1 MFWPRLHRWL
11 AIILLF
17 PLVAWSGTGLLFHVK
32 PGWAR
37 AYDML
42 SAERPLAT
50 AGVASIETVA
60 ATFSTPIERVELF
73 GTALGPM
80 YRITTHGGVE
90 LVDAAGARRRSPLT
104 ADDAREL
111 AADAVAHSRQR
122 ELYGAIGNATVEGN
136 TVHVGFAH
144 ATVDVDRAS
153 GKLTQRGTDTDR
165 IDWLYRIHYLQW
177 SGNPDVDRVIPVVG
191 LGLIWIVAFAGLV
204 LFFKR
209 WRQ

>member
-11 AIILLF
+11 AIMLVF
-17 PLVAWSGTGLLFHVK
+17 PLAAWSGTGLLFHIK

-42 SAERPLAT
+42 SAERPLSTT
-50 AGVASIETVA
+50 AVASASAVA
-60 ATFSTPIERVELF
+60 ATFSERIERIELF

-80 YRITTHGGVE
+80 YRVTTARGTE
-90 LVDAAGARRRSPLT
+90 LVDAVGLRRRSPLS
-104 ADDAREL
+104 AQDAREL

-122 ELYGAIGNATVEGN
+122 DAYGAIGNAVVDGN
-136 TVHVGFAH
+136 TMHVTFAN
-144 ATVDVDRAS
+144 AIVDVDRGS
-153 GKLTQRGTDTDR
+153 GKLTQRGEDTER
-165 IDWLYRIHYLQW
+165 IDLLYRIHYLQW
-177 SGNPDVDRVIPVVG
+177 SGDPDVDRVIPIAG
-191 LGLIWIVAFAGLV
+191 LALIWIVAFAGLV